1 MQILERETK
10 KTMLCVI
17 IALMP
22 ALIMAVYNFGARAF
36 ILTLVCVAASVL
48 FEFLFE
54 KITKRENTVSD
65 LSAIV
70 TGLLLAYNLPPSL

>member
-22 ALIMAVYNFGARAF
+22 ALIMAVYNFGARGVHTDF
-36 ILTLVCVAASVL
+36 GMCGSKRTL
-48 FEFLFE
+48 
-54 KITKRENTVSD
+54 
-65 LSAIV
+65 
-70 TGLLLAYNLPPSL
+70 

>member
-48 FEFLFE
+48 FDTPAATASDVRRYPLF
-54 KITKRENTVSD
+54 SD
-65 LSAIV
+65 S
-70 TGLLLAYNLPPSL
+70 N